1 MEFKPSGNP
10 EIRKASVDAA
20 EVIRM
25 QDLKSDMKDLHIEH
39 LEEQHGIDHLT
50 GVHTRKFFEAKLAQA
65 FESIGRQG
73 EELRHGAK
81 AITEASL
88 IFIDLDNFKTVND
101 TLGHAQGD
109 EVLKRAAEL
118 LRSTLREEDVL
129 GRYGGDEFVVLLLN
143 ANEESA
149 TVIAEKLRGALDNDP
164 ELKELRVT
172 GSLGV
177 CSSSAS
183 GAVSS
188 EALINNADTAMY
200 AAKNGGQNRV
210 AVCPNT

>member
-10 EIRKASVDAA
+10 EIRKASIDAA
-20 EVIRM
+20 EVIRV
-25 QDLKSDMKDLHIEH
+25 QALESDMKDLHIEH
-39 LEEQHGIDHLT
+39 MEEEHGIDHLT
-50 GVHTRKFFEAKLAQA
+50 GVHTRKSFEAKLAQA

-81 AITEASL
+81 AITEASV

-118 LRSTLREEDVL
+118 LRRALREDDVL
-129 GRYGGDEFVVLLLN
+129 GRFGGDEFVALLLN
-143 ANEESA
+143 SNEESA
-149 TVIAEKLRGALDNDP
+149 IVIAEKLRRALDNDP
-164 ELKELRVT
+164 ELKEFRVT

-177 CSSSAS
+177 CSSRAS
-183 GAVSS
+183 GAVSP
-188 EALINNADTAMY
+188 EALIENADKAVY
-200 AAKNGGQNRV
+200 IAKNGGRNRV
-210 AVCPNT
+210 AVCSNA